1 MNVYLFATVLGLA
14 GFFSMAV
21 LGLSHGHS
29 PGAHPHA
36 HGGHSGPAGHAH
48 SGLHLPHGGRHPG
61 THSAWLST
69 LASPRVLLSLLLGF
83 GLSGL
88 LLRGLPLH
96 LPEILNLLLSAVGGV
111 AFERLLILPYWN
123 ALMRFQSRP
132 ARSLGSA
139 VMSRAEAVTDFDR
152 TGSGLV
158 RLEFD
163 GEIRQLLATLGRSE
177 QAQGIQVRRGDT
189 VRVEAID
196 EQRSAC
202 TVSSVV

>member
-1 MNVYLFATVLGLA
+1 MNVYLFSTVLGLA
-14 GFFSMAV
+14 GLFSMAV

-29 PGAHPHA
+29 PGAHSHA
-36 HGGHSGPAGHAH
+36 PGAHSGSAGHAH
-48 SGLHLPHGGRHPG
+48 SGLHLPRGGRHPG
-61 THSAWLST
+61 TRGAWLST

-88 LLRGLPLH
+88 LLTGLPLH
-96 LPEILNLLLSAVGGV
+96 LPEVLTLPLSAAGSV
-111 AFERLLILPYWN
+111 AFEGLLILPYWN

-152 TGSGLV
+152 AGSGLV

-163 GEIRQLLATLGRSE
+163 GEIRQLLATLERSE
-177 QAQGIQVRRGDT
+177 QAQGVQVRRGDT

-196 EQRSAC
+196 EQLSAC